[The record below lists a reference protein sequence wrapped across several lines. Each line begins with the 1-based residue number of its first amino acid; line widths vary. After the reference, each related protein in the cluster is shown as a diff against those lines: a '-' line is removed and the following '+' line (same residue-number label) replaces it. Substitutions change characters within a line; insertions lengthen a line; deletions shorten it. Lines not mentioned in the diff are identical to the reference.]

1 MQLSIIIPAF
11 KSAKFL
17 EKNVSRICAAIKGIG
32 KDYEILIVTGKNPD
46 NTLQVARGIA
56 AKNKNVKVI
65 FSPERLGKGKALS
78 LGFSRAKGETQVYTD
93 ADLEISPKYIVEIV
107 KKIQQG
113 FDVAIASKHNPK
125 SRFESP
131 FTRKFLGKSYNVLVR
146 LVLGGSIRDYQGGLK
161 GFKRNAI
168 KKALP
173 HVRDEWWFWDTE
185 ALMVSQWLGFRIG
198 EIPIVGGYGFRGS
211 TVNIFGTCFN
221 LFKSVLNLKKRRLTE
236 LSKLKPGA

>member
-1 MQLSIIIPAF
+1 MRLSVIIPAYR
-11 KSAKFL
+11 SARFL
-17 EKNVSRICAAIKGIG
+17 EKNVSRICTAIKSIG

-56 AKNKNVKVI
+56 SKNRNVKVV

-78 LGFSRAKGETQVYTD
+78 LGFSKAVGEIQVYSD
-93 ADLEISPKYIVEIV
+93 ADLEISPKYIPVIA
-107 KKIQQG
+107 KKIGQG
-113 FDVAIASKHNPK
+113 FDIAIASKNNPE

-131 FTRKFLGKSYNVLVR
+131 FARKFLGKSYNVLVR

-168 KKALP
+168 KKVLP
-173 HVRDEWWFWDTE
+173 YVRDEQWFWDTE
-185 ALMVSQWLGFRIG
+185 ALMISQWLGFRIC

-211 TVNIFGTCFN
+211 TVNIFGTCLN
-221 LFKSVLNLKKRRLTE
+221 LFKKVLALKKRRLTE
-236 LSKLKPGA
+236 LSGLKP